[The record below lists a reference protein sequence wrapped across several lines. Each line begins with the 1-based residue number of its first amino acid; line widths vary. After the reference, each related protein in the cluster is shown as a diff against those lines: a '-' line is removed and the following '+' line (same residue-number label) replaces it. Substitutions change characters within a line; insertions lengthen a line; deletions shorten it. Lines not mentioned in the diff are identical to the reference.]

1 MTRVRRVRGIAAVL
15 ATLLAATLATT
26 AQSGEAHAS
35 QPSGAGAQRAATTTL
50 RLHVTGCDRCSVQ
63 LWQAIDGRPSV
74 WHSAKRRI
82 GSDHRVV
89 FRVPTRRTHGM
100 SFTFDAPWAKGLGAV
115 PNIVTRYQGH
125 AVDAKVTRKQARAGK
140 HAEGCWAGTPTS
152 GLLQLDFAVSRV
164 KVKTVDGKPGLA
176 PLVYA
181 THTMSSWKPM
191 VKTFK
196 GMIGNQDAFYC
207 ERPKTT
213 KVTFQA
219 PGCDGCEIQ
228 VMNGAFRPE
237 NTWSTDSREVS
248 SGEVSFRVPRPLTK
262 GISATVVAP
271 WEGATGYTTLVAF
284 RYAGHQ
290 PGDAVTFTDARGER
304 HGSPCWGGSRAK
316 HVTVAL
322 TTRQVTVPGT
332 TGPAAGTIAFA
343 QVTQPW
349 LKPMLRAHKGVLGSQ
364 EVIACRK

>member
-1 MTRVRRVRGIAAVL
+1 
-15 ATLLAATLATT
+15 
-26 AQSGEAHAS
+26 
-35 QPSGAGAQRAATTTL
+35 
-50 RLHVTGCDRCSVQ
+50 
-63 LWQAIDGRPSV
+63 
-74 WHSAKRRI
+74 
-82 GSDHRVV
+82 
-89 FRVPTRRTHGM
+89 M

-284 RYAGHQ
+284 RYAGHLHRRARRATRLALLGWQ
-290 PGDAVTFTDARGER
+290 PGEARDGGADHAPGHRPRDDRAGRRHDRLRPGDPALAEADAARPQGGPRLAGGHRLPEVGGRQCPRWSRDGRRATGSTDD
-304 HGSPCWGGSRAK
+304 GSGDATS
-316 HVTVAL
+316 
-322 TTRQVTVPGT
+322 
-332 TGPAAGTIAFA
+332 
-343 QVTQPW
+343 
-349 LKPMLRAHKGVLGSQ
+349 S
-364 EVIACRK
+364 